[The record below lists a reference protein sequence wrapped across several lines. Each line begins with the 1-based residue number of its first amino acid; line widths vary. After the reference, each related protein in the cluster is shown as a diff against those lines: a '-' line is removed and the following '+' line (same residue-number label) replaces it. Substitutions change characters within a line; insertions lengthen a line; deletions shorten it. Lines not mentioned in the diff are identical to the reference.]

1 MPGSPLRPSPS
12 VAYARALQVVA
23 LVIAVVILGRQAAGG
38 FPTAEIGRRLL
49 LVRVTGAAV
58 MLALGALCRP
68 RRAVAT
74 LRWFAYLIGA
84 VTAATILAVIAVQ
97 PTVLWEEGSALVALF
112 LGASVFMPWSGR
124 WQAAFVGVVLVGSSL
139 VVAAFESPGAIPP
152 GSVAR
157 LFVTL
162 IGIGAASVAGTVL
175 QQRARRQ
182 LAASEARYRN
192 LFESAG
198 DAIAVLD
205 VDGAILEA
213 NARLADLLG
222 APQDRIL
229 KRRLGE
235 FYTEAP
241 GVGDASVSR
250 EYAAAMGGAVR
261 QLSQRLRA
269 TDGRLVDVNITFARI
284 DAPQGAVVQAI
295 LRDLTEHRA
304 IERQRVQEQ
313 RVDAMARLAGG
324 LAHQFNNLLG
334 GILTHASLL
343 REDASTA
350 PVARELDQ
358 ILEAARRGRE
368 LTKELL
374 RFGEHDAVALAPT
387 PSARILDSIAAL
399 ARTTFPA
406 DVAIEVHAPNDLPPI
421 LGDAA
426 YLEHAGVQLL
436 LNARQAMRGEPGDR
450 LGLTAAVEVV
460 RAPDKRWAGARPGR
474 YVRFS
479 VSDTGQGMDAATV
492 ERVFEP
498 FFTTKPLHEATG
510 LGLATVYRAVKA
522 HGGAIGIESAPGRGT
537 TIHLLIPV
545 AAAAPVAT
553 APAAPA
559 APATPAPTAT
569 ARIGGTVLI
578 VDDEEIVRTAL
589 KRALTRF
596 GYRVLEAMDGPT
608 AMAAMQS
615 ADPPVDLVI
624 LDMVLPGGGAG
635 VFELLKAVRPDVK
648 VLVSSGYS
656 PDAEVV
662 QGLAARADG
671 FLPKPYELPELKAAV
686 NKALKG
692 AA

>member
-1 MPGSPLRPSPS
+1 
-12 VAYARALQVVA
+12 
-23 LVIAVVILGRQAAGG
+23 
-38 FPTAEIGRRLL
+38 
-49 LVRVTGAAV
+49 
-58 MLALGALCRP
+58 
-68 RRAVAT
+68 
-74 LRWFAYLIGA
+74 
-84 VTAATILAVIAVQ
+84 
-97 PTVLWEEGSALVALF
+97 
-112 LGASVFMPWSGR
+112 
-124 WQAAFVGVVLVGSSL
+124 
-139 VVAAFESPGAIPP
+139 
-152 GSVAR
+152 
-157 LFVTL
+157 
-162 IGIGAASVAGTVL
+162 
-175 QQRARRQ
+175 
-182 LAASEARYRN
+182 
-192 LFESAG
+192 
-198 DAIAVLD
+198 
-205 VDGAILEA
+205 
-213 NARLADLLG
+213 
-222 APQDRIL
+222 
-229 KRRLGE
+229 
-235 FYTEAP
+235 
-241 GVGDASVSR
+241 
-250 EYAAAMGGAVR
+250 
-261 QLSQRLRA
+261 
-269 TDGRLVDVNITFARI
+269 
-284 DAPQGAVVQAI
+284 
-295 LRDLTEHRA
+295 
-304 IERQRVQEQ
+304 
-313 RVDAMARLAGG
+313 MARLAGG

-343 REDASTA
+343 REDTSTA
-350 PVARELDQ
+350 AVAREIDQ

-374 RFGEHDAVALAPT
+374 RFGEHDVVALAPT
-387 PSARILDSIAAL
+387 PSTQILESLAAL
-399 ARTTFPA
+399 ARTTSPA
-406 DVAIEVHAPNDLPPI
+406 DVAIEVHSQNDLPPI
-421 LGDAA
+421 LGDAD

-460 RAPDKRWAGARPGR
+460 RSPDKRWAGARPGR

-498 FFTTKPLHEATG
+498 FFTTRPLHEASG

-537 TIHLLIPV
+537 TVHLLIPAAPPPP
-545 AAAAPVAT
+545 AAAAP
-553 APAAPA
+553 APQGVEA
-559 APATPAPTAT
+559 

-596 GYRVLEAMDGPT
+596 GYKVLEAMDGPT

-656 PDAEVV
+656 PDAEAV

-686 NKALKG
+686 GKALKG

>member
-1 MPGSPLRPSPS
+1 
-12 VAYARALQVVA
+12 
-23 LVIAVVILGRQAAGG
+23 
-38 FPTAEIGRRLL
+38 
-49 LVRVTGAAV
+49 
-58 MLALGALCRP
+58 
-68 RRAVAT
+68 
-74 LRWFAYLIGA
+74 
-84 VTAATILAVIAVQ
+84 
-97 PTVLWEEGSALVALF
+97 
-112 LGASVFMPWSGR
+112 
-124 WQAAFVGVVLVGSSL
+124 
-139 VVAAFESPGAIPP
+139 
-152 GSVAR
+152 
-157 LFVTL
+157 
-162 IGIGAASVAGTVL
+162 
-175 QQRARRQ
+175 
-182 LAASEARYRN
+182 
-192 LFESAG
+192 
-198 DAIAVLD
+198 
-205 VDGAILEA
+205 
-213 NARLADLLG
+213 
-222 APQDRIL
+222 
-229 KRRLGE
+229 
-235 FYTEAP
+235 
-241 GVGDASVSR
+241 
-250 EYAAAMGGAVR
+250 MGGALR

-269 TDGRLVDVNITFARI
+269 ADDRLVDVNITLARI

-304 IERQRVQEQ
+304 LERHRVQEQ

-350 PVARELDQ
+350 AVAREIDQ

-374 RFGEHDAVALAPT
+374 RFGEHDVVALAPT
-387 PSARILDSIAAL
+387 PSTRILESIAAL

-406 DVAIEVHAPNDLPPI
+406 DVAIEVRAPNDLPPI
-421 LGDAA
+421 LGEAD

-450 LGLTAAVEVV
+450 LRLSAAVEVV
-460 RAPDKRWAGARPGR
+460 QAPDKRWAGARPGR

-498 FFTTKPLHEATG
+498 FFTTRPLHEATG

-545 AAAAPVAT
+545 APAGGVPVAA

-559 APATPAPTAT
+559 AHTTPAPTAT

-656 PDAEVV
+656 PDAEAV

-686 NKALKG
+686 GKALKG

>member
-1 MPGSPLRPSPS
+1 MPGSPLRSRQS
-12 VAYARALQVVA
+12 AAYARALQVVA
-23 LVIAVVILGRQAAGG
+23 LVITGVILGRQAAGG
-38 FPTAEIGRRLL
+38 FPTVEIGRRLL

-58 MLALGALCRP
+58 ELTIAALCRP
-68 RRAVAT
+68 RRPVAT
-74 LRWFAYLIGA
+74 LRWFAYLIGI

-97 PTVLWEEGSALVALF
+97 PSLLWEEGSALVALF
-112 LGASVFMPWSGR
+112 LGASVFMPWSWR
-124 WQAAFVGVVLVGSSL
+124 WQATFVGVVLAGSI
-139 VVAAFESPGAIPP
+139 VVIATFESPGDLAP
-152 GSVAR
+152 GSAAR

-162 IGIGAASVAGTVL
+162 VGIGAASVAGTVL

-182 LAASEARYRN
+182 VAASEARYRS

-198 DAIAVLD
+198 DGIAVLD
-205 VDGAILEA
+205 EAGAILEA
-213 NARLADLLG
+213 NARLVDLLG
-222 APQDRIL
+222 APRDRIL
-229 KRRLGE
+229 GRRLGE
-235 FYTEAP
+235 FYADAP
-241 GVGDASVSR
+241 GVGDVSVSR
-250 EYAAAMGGAVR
+250 EYAAAMGGALR

-269 TDGRLVDVNITFARI
+269 VDGRAVDVNITFARI
-284 DAPQGAVVQAI
+284 DAPQGPVVQAI

-304 IERQRVQEQ
+304 LERHRVQEQ

-350 PVARELDQ
+350 GVAKELDQ

-368 LTKELL
+368 LTNELL
-374 RFGEHDAVALAPT
+374 RFGEHDVVTLQPT
-387 PSARILDSIAAL
+387 PAVQILDSLAAR

-406 DVAIEVHAPNDLPPI
+406 EVAIEVKAPNDLPPI
-421 LGDAA
+421 LGDAE
-426 YLEHAGVQLL
+426 YLVHAGVQLL
-436 LNARQAMRGEPGDR
+436 LNARQAMRGETGDR
-450 LGLTAAVEVV
+450 LVLSAAAEVV
-460 RAPDKRWAGARPGR
+460 HAPDKPWAGARPGR

-537 TIHLLIPV
+537 TVHLLIPV
-545 AAAAPVAT
+545 ALRAAAT
-553 APAAPA
+553 APAPAAAPA
-559 APATPAPTAT
+559 AIAAT
-569 ARIGGTVLI
+569 ARPGGTVLI
-578 VDDEEIVRTAL
+578 VDDEEIVRAAL

-596 GYRVLEAMDGPT
+596 GYRVLEAVDGPT
-608 AMAAMQS
+608 AMAALQG

-635 VFELLKAVRPDVK
+635 VFELLKAVRPDLK

-656 PDAEVV
+656 PDAEAV

-671 FLPKPYELPELKAAV
+671 FLPKPYEIPELKAAV
-686 NKALKG
+686 SKALRG

>member
-1 MPGSPLRPSPS
+1 MPTEAQAQARPT
-12 VAYARALQVVA
+12 RA
-23 LVIAVVILGRQAAGG
+23 AA
-38 FPTAEIGRRLL
+38 LL
-49 LVRVTGAAV
+49 LVAAAAIWE
-58 MLALGALCRP
+58 LAGGIALGPA
-68 RRAVAT
+68 A
-74 LRWFAYLIGA
+74 GA
-84 VTAATILAVIAVQ
+84 IWGIRLAEAAIA
-97 PTVLWEEGSALVALF
+97 
-112 LGASVFMPWSGR
+112 
-124 WQAAFVGVVLVGSSL
+124 L
-139 VVAAFESPGAIPP
+139 VVAALSGSRRSGAQLRGLTFVLTLNIHVASIAVAVLMPSRAEEAAAISSAVVLGAALFAPWSWRWQALLAGVIVVTGEATQLYVRGAGGPP
-152 GSVAR
+152 AGTLQVDAI
-157 LFVTL
+157 LLVTAA
-162 IGIGAASVAGTVL
+162 AASVLGAHFAHRERLRV
-175 QQRARRQ
+175 
-182 LAASEARYRN
+182 AASETRYRG
-192 LFESAG
+192 LFESASDG
-198 DAIAVLD
+198 IAVLA
-205 VDGAILEA
+205 VDGIILEA

-222 APQDRIL
+222 APQDHIL
-229 KRRLGE
+229 RRRLGE
-235 FYTEAP
+235 FYAEAP
-241 GVGDASVSR
+241 GVGEASVSR
-250 EYAAAMGGAVR
+250 EYAAAMGGALR
-261 QLSQRLRA
+261 QLSQRLRVA
-269 TDGRLVDVNITFARI
+269 DGRTVDVNITFARI
-284 DAPQGAVVQAI
+284 DAPQGPVVQAI

-304 IERQRVQEQ
+304 LERHRVQEQ

-343 REDASTA
+343 REDTSTA
-350 PVARELDQ
+350 AVAREIDQ

-374 RFGEHDAVALAPT
+374 RFGEHDVVALAPT
-387 PSARILDSIAAL
+387 PSTQILESLAAL

-406 DVAIEVHAPNDLPPI
+406 DVAIEVHSQNDLPPI
-421 LGDAA
+421 LGDAD

-460 RAPDKRWAGARPGR
+460 RSPDKRWAGARPGR

-498 FFTTKPLHEATG
+498 FFTTRPLHEATG

-545 AAAAPVAT
+545 APAGGAPVAA

-559 APATPAPTAT
+559 APTTPAPTAT
-569 ARIGGTVLI
+569 ARIGGTLLI

-656 PDAEVV
+656 PDAEAV

-686 NKALKG
+686 GKALKG

>member
-1 MPGSPLRPSPS
+1 MPGSRPTPS
-12 VAYARALQVVA
+12 ATYARALQIVA
-23 LVIAVVILGRQAAGG
+23 LVIAAVILGRQAAEG

-49 LVRVTGAAV
+49 LVRVTGAAIELT
-58 MLALGALCRP
+58 LAALCRP
-68 RRAVAT
+68 RRPVAT
-74 LRWFAYLIGA
+74 LRWLAYLIGI
-84 VTAATILAVIAVQ
+84 VTTATIVAVIAVQ
-97 PTVLWEEGSALVALF
+97 PTLLWEEGSALVGLF
-112 LGASVFMPWSGR
+112 LGASVFMPWSWR
-124 WQAAFVGVVLVGSSL
+124 WQATFVGVALVGSI
-139 VVAAFESPGAIPP
+139 VIVATFESPGDLAPV
-152 GSVAR
+152 SAAR

-162 IGIGAASVAGTVL
+162 VGIGAASVAGTVL

-182 LAASEARYRN
+182 LAASEARYRS

-198 DAIAVLD
+198 DGIAVLD
-205 VDGAILEA
+205 ADGAILEA

-222 APQDRIL
+222 ASQDRIL

-235 FYTEAP
+235 FYAEAP

-250 EYAAAMGGAVR
+250 EYAAAMGGALR

-269 TDGRLVDVNITFARI
+269 ADDRLVDVNITLARI

-304 IERQRVQEQ
+304 LERHRVQEQ

-350 PVARELDQ
+350 AVAREIDQ
-358 ILEAARRGRE
+358 ILEAARGGRE

-374 RFGEHDAVALAPT
+374 RFGEHDVVALAPT
-387 PSARILDSIAAL
+387 PSTQILESLAAL

-421 LGDAA
+421 LGDAD

-450 LGLTAAVEVV
+450 LRLSAAVEVV
-460 RAPDKRWAGARPGR
+460 QAPDKRWAGARPGR

-498 FFTTKPLHEATG
+498 FFTTRPLHEATG

-545 AAAAPVAT
+545 APAGGVPVAA

-559 APATPAPTAT
+559 APTTPAPTAT

-656 PDAEVV
+656 PDAEAV

-686 NKALKG
+686 GKALKG

>member
-1 MPGSPLRPSPS
+1 MPTEAPAQARPTRAAALLLAAAAAIWELAGGIPLGP
-12 VAYARALQVVA
+12 
-23 LVIAVVILGRQAAGG
+23 AAGAIWG
-38 FPTAEIGRRLL
+38 IRLAES
-49 LVRVTGAAV
+49 A
-58 MLALGALCRP
+58 
-68 RRAVAT
+68 
-74 LRWFAYLIGA
+74 
-84 VTAATILAVIAVQ
+84 IA
-97 PTVLWEEGSALVALF
+97 
-112 LGASVFMPWSGR
+112 
-124 WQAAFVGVVLVGSSL
+124 L
-139 VVAAFESPGAIPP
+139 VVAALSSPRRSTAQLRGLTFVLTLDIHVASIAVAILMPSRAGEAAAISSAVMLVAALFAPWSWRWQAILAGVMVVTAEATQLYVRGAGGPP
-152 GSVAR
+152 AGTPQVDAIL
-157 LFVTL
+157 LFTAA
-162 IGIGAASVAGTVL
+162 AASVLGAHFAHRERLRV
-175 QQRARRQ
+175 
-182 LAASEARYRN
+182 AASETRYRG

-198 DAIAVLD
+198 DGIAVLD
-205 VDGAILEA
+205 VNGAILEA

-229 KRRLGE
+229 KSRLGE
-235 FYTEAP
+235 FYAEAP

-250 EYAAAMGGAVR
+250 EYAAAMGGALR
-261 QLSQRLRA
+261 QVSQRLRVA
-269 TDGRLVDVNITFARI
+269 DGRNVDVNITFARI
-284 DAPQGAVVQAI
+284 DAQQGPVVQAI

-304 IERQRVQEQ
+304 LERHRVQEQ
-313 RVDAMARLAGG
+313 RVEAMARLAGG

-350 PVARELDQ
+350 AAAREIDQ

-374 RFGEHDAVALAPT
+374 RFGEHDVVALAPT
-387 PSARILDSIAAL
+387 PPAQILDSIAAL

-421 LGDAA
+421 LGDAE

-460 RAPDKRWAGARPGR
+460 RVPDKRWAGARPGR

-522 HGGAIGIESAPGRGT
+522 HDGAIGIESAPGQGT

-545 AAAAPVAT
+545 APAAAAPVAALPAATAAPVPT
-553 APAAPA
+553 APP
-559 APATPAPTAT
+559 
-569 ARIGGTVLI
+569 RIGGTVLI
-578 VDDEEIVRTAL
+578 VDAEETVRTAL

-596 GYRVLEAMDGPT
+596 GYRVPEAVDGPT
-608 AMAAMQS
+608 AMAATPC
-615 ADPPVDLVI
+615 AHPPADLVI

-671 FLPKPYELPELKAAV
+671 FLPKPYEILELKAAV
-686 NKALKG
+686 TKALKG